1 MADELER
8 VRKALRELRK
18 TLKSLPGDPPPKEV
32 HKLRTTTRRVEAIAT
47 AVPLSGGKK
56 SRQLLKSI
64 ETIRKAA
71 GGVRDMDVLK
81 ANARRLARYSAGDS
95 LARLLEHLKNAREQY
110 AAQLVAALNHH
121 KRKAVRQSLKE
132 YSKLVRSALPPA
144 DSGSSVNGHPGG
156 HRGAHR
162 GHSHDGVHTSAMNLV
177 RELAAWPALDAS
189 NIHAFRLKVKE
200 LRYTLQLD
208 ADADP
213 ALVDT
218 LTDVQRRIGEW
229 HDWQELKEIAREAL
243 NAERDAALLAR
254 IDRTAKR
261 KLERALSAANGLRGK
276 YLAAPIAMGS

>member
-47 AVPLSGGKK
+47 AVPLTGGKK

-64 ETIRKAA
+64 ETIRKTA
-71 GGVRDMDVLK
+71 GGVRDMDVLT
-81 ANARRLARYSAGDS
+81 ANARKLARYSAGDS

-110 AAQLVAALNHH
+110 ATQLVAALNH
-121 KRKAVRQSLKE
+121 KRKAVRQRLKE
-132 YSKLVRSALPPA
+132 YSKLVRFALPPG
-144 DSGSSVNGHPGG
+144 DFGSSANG
-156 HRGAHR
+156 HR

-177 RELAAWPALDAS
+177 RELAAWPTLDAS

-218 LTDVQRRIGEW
+218 LTDVQRRIGDW

-243 NAERDAALLAR
+243 NLERDAALLAR
-254 IDRTAKR
+254 IDKTAKQ